1 MSPHSPHPPCLPCPV
16 VPASPSHMSDTPNSP
31 ITRKSSTTEQTLL
44 LPDRQIHYTARA
56 EWQTLFEE
64 EKPVAEMFHVAYL
77 AEVEEASLRPL
88 TFVFNG
94 GPGAASAYLHM
105 GALGPKRVY
114 FGPHGSLPKPPVRVV
129 DNVES
134 WLSFTDLVFIDPIG
148 TGFSRSLPQ
157 DKDVR
162 EKDSEKGNPK
172 DADKHREVEFWE
184 VERDLKSLGEF
195 IQRFLSRQ
203 KRWLSPIFI
212 AGESYGGFRVARLA
226 RKLQQEFGVGLSG
239 AILISPALEFSLLGG
254 SDYNLTAWATLIP
267 SFAAAAAYHG
277 RAQWAGESGDLQAHT
292 AAAERFAR
300 TTLIPLLAMGDSMPS
315 DERQAA
321 YQQMAGLI
329 GLPVTLVERQ
339 AGRIDIEV
347 FARELLRDQQRI
359 VGLYDASITAIDP
372 FPDRITYEGI
382 DPTLDGLD
390 RLFTGAINSHLRDTL
405 GVETDLSYHLLNL
418 ETFKAWK
425 FDIKGEFKQ
434 GFIGAVDDLRVG
446 MALNPYM
453 QVYITHGLFDLV
465 TPYFASKHLADLMK
479 LNPDLR
485 PNLSVKHFLGG
496 HMFYSWDESRRSWLV
511 EMKAFYE
518 NAITD

>member
-1 MSPHSPHPPCLPCPV
+1 MTN
-16 VPASPSHMSDTPNSP
+16 TPNSNRQP
-31 ITRKSSTTEQTLL
+31 SQTEHTLT
-44 LPDRQIHYTARA
+44 LPDRQIRYQASA
-56 EWQTLFEE
+56 AWQTLYER

-77 AEVEEASLRPL
+77 VEPEAKSDSPRPL

-105 GALGPKRVY
+105 GALGPKRIY
-114 FGPHGSLPKPPVRVV
+114 FDTNGSLPKPPVRLV
-129 DNVES
+129 DNLES

-148 TGFSRSLPQ
+148 TGFSRSLPP
-157 DKDVR
+157 DKHGKDG
-162 EKDSEKGNPK
+162 ESKDSSDQSGSNHSGES
-172 DADKHREVEFWE
+172 DKPQEIEFWE
-184 VERDLKSLGEF
+184 VERDLRALGEF

-254 SDYNLTAWATLIP
+254 SDYNLTSWATLLP
-267 SFAAAAAYHG
+267 SFAAAAAHHG
-277 RAQWAGESGDLQAHT
+277 RAKWAGATGDLQSHMT
-292 AAAERFAR
+292 AAEAFAR
-300 TTLIPLLAMGDSMPS
+300 KILIPLLATGDAYPTE
-315 DERQAA
+315 ERQAA
-321 YQQMAGLI
+321 YQQLADLI
-329 GLPVTLVERQ
+329 GLPLSVVERQ

-372 FPDRITYEGI
+372 FPNRPLYEGS

-405 GVETDLSYHLLNL
+405 SVETDLSYYLLNY

-425 FDIKGEFKQ
+425 FDLKGELKQ

-446 MALNPYM
+446 MTLNPYM
-453 QVYITHGLFDLV
+453 QVYITHGFFDLV
-465 TPYFASKHLADLMK
+465 TPYFASNHLADLMR
-479 LNPDLR
+479 LNPELR
-485 PNLSVKHFLGG
+485 PNLTLKHYQGG
-496 HMFYSWDESRRSWLV
+496 HMFYTWDDSRQQWFG
-511 EMKAFYE
+511 EMGRFYQRAGVRGE
-518 NAITD
+518 G

>member
-1 MSPHSPHPPCLPCPV
+1 
-16 VPASPSHMSDTPNSP
+16 MSDTS
-31 ITRKSSTTEQTLL
+31 SSTRPSTTTEHTLTIA
-44 LPDRQIHYTARA
+44 DRQINYLASA
-56 EWQTLFEE
+56 GWQILFDR

-77 AEVEEASLRPL
+77 VQSDDASQRPL

-105 GALGPKRVY
+105 GALGPKRVS
-114 FGPHGSLPKPPVRVV
+114 FHPDGSLPKPPVRLV
-129 DNVES
+129 DNFES

-148 TGFSRSLPQ
+148 TGFSRSLSD
-157 DKDVR
+157 DKDAQNQSNQKPASD
-162 EKDSEKGNPK
+162 ETDKPK
-172 DADKHREVEFWE
+172 ETEFWE
-184 VERDLKSLGEF
+184 VERDLNALGEF

-226 RKLQQEFGVGLSG
+226 RKLQQDFGVGLSG

-254 SDYNLTAWATLIP
+254 SDYNLTSWATLLP
-267 SFAAAAAYHG
+267 SLAAAAAHHG
-277 RAQWAGESGDLQAHT
+277 RARWAGNPGDLSAHV
-292 AAAERFAR
+292 AVAERFAR
-300 TTLIPLLAMGDSMPS
+300 RTLIPLLAMGDTLPPE
-315 DERQAA
+315 ERQTA
-321 YQQMAGLI
+321 YQQLADLI
-329 GLPVTLVERQ
+329 GLPVSLVERQ

-347 FARELLRDQQRI
+347 FSRELLRDRQRI

-425 FDIKGEFKQ
+425 FDLKGELKQ

-446 MALNPYM
+446 MTLNPYM
-453 QVYITHGLFDLV
+453 QVYITHGMFDLV
-465 TPYFASKHLADLMK
+465 TPYFASNHLADLMK
-479 LNPDLR
+479 LNPEIR
-485 PNLSVKHFLGG
+485 PNLTLKHFQGG
-496 HMFYSWDESRRSWLV
+496 HMFYTWDDSRQHWFAD
-511 EMKAFYE
+511 MAQFYTH
-518 NAITD
+518 ATA